1 MARGGGRSSSRSST
15 PTRSA
20 PSFNSQVPARP
31 APTMAPTKPAPSMPA
46 QSTPVS
52 SGGGFMSSIAQGMA
66 FGAGSEVGHQAIRS
80 FFGGII
86 RNKNIY

>member
-31 APTMAPTKPAPSMPA
+31 APTMAPTKPVQSMPA
-46 QSTPVS
+46 QTS

-80 FFGGII
+80 FFGCLL
-86 RNKNIY
+86 